1 MTANHSKKVTKGE
14 YGNGLKKRQEYF
26 NLVFEMQVV

>member
-1 MTANHSKKVTKGE
+1 MTVNHSKKATIGE

-26 NLVFEMQVV
+26 QSSFFEMRV